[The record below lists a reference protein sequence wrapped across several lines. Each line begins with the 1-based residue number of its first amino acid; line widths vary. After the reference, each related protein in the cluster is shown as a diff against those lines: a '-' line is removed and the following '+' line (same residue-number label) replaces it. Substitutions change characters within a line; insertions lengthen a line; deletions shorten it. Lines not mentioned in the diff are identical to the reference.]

1 MTLHAQNRQ
10 VPLEYTQTVEA
21 HEEITVPAG
30 KFMAFRIKNVDNFG
44 NENLQWFIPELSV
57 YGKQVL
63 KRTAKH
69 AQGAG
74 YAVELISWR
83 DQAHRVDRKEH
94 AQAFL
99 AVFAILAT
107 AALHKCTGE
116 ALAEIIARSQ
126 TTVITRRA
134 TSRSWRA

>member
-1 MTLHAQNRQ
+1 VYSFESEGVTTFITPRTGNWVTLTRNGKPFWSFDPPVGWEWPLEVGKTWTRKSVMTLHAQNRQ

-21 HEEITVPAG
+21 HEEIAVPAG

-74 YAVELISWR
+74 TREVELIS
-83 DQAHRVDRKEH
+83 HS
-94 AQAFL
+94 
-99 AVFAILAT
+99 AI
-107 AALHKCTGE
+107 K
-116 ALAEIIARSQ
+116 
-126 TTVITRRA
+126 
-134 TSRSWRA
+134 